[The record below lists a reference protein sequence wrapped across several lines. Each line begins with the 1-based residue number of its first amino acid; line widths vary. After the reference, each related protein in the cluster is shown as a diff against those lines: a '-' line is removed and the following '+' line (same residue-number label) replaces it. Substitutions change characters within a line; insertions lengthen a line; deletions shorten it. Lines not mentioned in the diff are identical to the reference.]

1 MTLAYQTTKTTQH
14 IITVKLTA
22 PKRWACYTAA
32 ADRAMHQRAKRFL
45 TKLEGLL
52 TKNASPRTIE
62 NAFIAFIKSHSRFT
76 STNTGFEGGAG
87 DTEVRN
93 HVFAF
98 LDNARQ
104 SVDLSYAELETLWE
118 RHVD

>member
-14 IITVKLTA
+14 TITVKLTA

-52 TKNASPRTIE
+52 AKNAAHRVIE

-76 STNTGFEGGAG
+76 STNTGFDGGAG
-87 DTEVRN
+87 DTEVRD
-93 HVFAF
+93 HVFSF

-104 SVDLSYAELETLWE
+104 SVGISYSELETLWD
-118 RHVD
+118 RYYD